1 MDADVR
7 RTPRHASPVF
17 RLGGGQPPRL
27 LPEGYPWHCIGEV
40 DIDASVKA
48 ENPYTWGGGVL
59 IGDRIVLT
67 AGRLAALT
75 TPHDWKIRFT
85 AALYNGDSIVGPG
98 ASRMSRTP
106 DGGVTTRRAATSRCL
121 PLRAAR
127 TSLRYFGAK
136 TYDSSWNNDHFWTLC
151 GYGADIGAMVRPS
164 RQVGIAALDV
174 DTHGLAAQLEHR
186 GDIDVGDSGGPFFG
200 FWVPDPNPYAVGTTT
215 GGTTF
220 GTGED
225 VNFAAGGA
233 LMKQGIARGDGL
245 AC

>member
-1 MDADVR
+1 M
-7 RTPRHASPVF
+7 
-17 RLGGGQPPRL
+17 
-27 LPEGYPWHCIGEV
+27 
-40 DIDASVKA
+40 
-48 ENPYTWGGGVL
+48 
-59 IGDRIVLT
+59 LT

-98 ASRMSRTP
+98 
-106 DGGVTTRRAATSRCL
+106 GVSYVSDARWWGHDQTGRDIALLRL
-121 PLRAAR
+121 YEPLG

-164 RQVGIAALDV
+164 RQVGIAVLDV

-233 LMKQGIARGDGL
+233 LMKQGIAVRELDWP
-245 AC
+245 AETEERQR